1 MPDKAKAGGGFYF
14 FFQLRIK
21 FKSKHFPRL
30 LLTLTDNNSL
40 IILDIKNEDENK
52 TENINNINKKLLL
65 SDVIGSNWNT
75 TDYINQKVKNIMW
88 NTDRKFD
95 NYYQ

>member
-1 MPDKAKAGGGFYF
+1 M
-14 FFQLRIK
+14 
-21 FKSKHFPRL
+21 
-30 LLTLTDNNSL
+30 
-40 IILDIKNEDENK
+40 KNESK
-52 TENINNINKKLLL
+52 KQVKNINNNNKKLLL

-95 NYYQ
+95 NY

>member
-1 MPDKAKAGGGFYF
+1 ME
-14 FFQLRIK
+14 
-21 FKSKHFPRL
+21 
-30 LLTLTDNNSL
+30 
-40 IILDIKNEDENK
+40 NETK
-52 TENINNINKKLLL
+52 KQVENINNDNKKLLL

-95 NYYQ
+95 NYYR

>member
-1 MPDKAKAGGGFYF
+1 ME
-14 FFQLRIK
+14 
-21 FKSKHFPRL
+21 
-30 LLTLTDNNSL
+30 
-40 IILDIKNEDENK
+40 NETK
-52 TENINNINKKLLL
+52 TQSENINNNDEKLLL

-95 NYYQ
+95 NYYR

>member
-1 MPDKAKAGGGFYF
+1 MP
-14 FFQLRIK
+14 
-21 FKSKHFPRL
+21 
-30 LLTLTDNNSL
+30 LTVTDNNSL
-40 IILDIKNEDENK
+40 IILDMKNEDKNK
-52 TENINNINKKLLL
+52 TENINNSNKKLLL

-95 NYYQ
+95 NYYR

>member
-1 MPDKAKAGGGFYF
+1 M
-14 FFQLRIK
+14 
-21 FKSKHFPRL
+21 
-30 LLTLTDNNSL
+30 
-40 IILDIKNEDENK
+40 KNESK
-52 TENINNINKKLLL
+52 KQVKNINNNNKKLLL

-95 NYYQ
+95 NYYR